1 MFKAIKNFFKSSNG
15 PVSLFVD
22 KNGEP
27 TSEDI
32 NIAVAV
38 LLVEIAASDKDIA
51 PEEGSAVV
59 EVLIKELGIP
69 DSEHQSL
76 IETAVAASEHGKK
89 IGEFSKVINASFS
102 PEQRQRVL
110 YMLWRVILADGK
122 IDKFEERM
130 AIQMKSRFQLTDDQA
145 AVAKRMAEMDHRKA
159 HPDK

>member
-1 MFKAIKNFFKSSNG
+1 MFKTIKNFFKSSSG

-51 PEEGSAVV
+51 PEEGSAVID
-59 EVLIKELGIP
+59 VLIKELGIP
-69 DSEHQSL
+69 ESEHQNL

-89 IGEFSKVINASFS
+89 IGEFAKIVLGSFS
-102 PEQRQRVL
+102 PEQCQRVL

-122 IDKFEERM
+122 VDKYEERM
-130 AIQMKSRFQLTDDQA
+130 AIQMKCRFQLTDEQA
-145 AVAKRMAEMDHRKA
+145 AVARRMAEMDHRKA
-159 HPDK
+159 HPNK